1 MKKRRLLLCVF
12 GSLALLIGLSTGN
25 CAQAGEILI
34 IVHIDVGVEELA
46 QKTISE
52 IYLGT
57 RTKWDDELTIRVA
70 MLKKGETH
78 EQFTKEI
85 VKTTPAKLKSFWK
98 KVVFTG
104 IGTPPKIFKKED
116 DLVEFVAETEGAI
129 GYITKET
136 SHEEVKTLSIVDT
149 E

>member
-12 GSLALLIGLSTGN
+12 GSLALLSGLSTGN

-78 EQFTKEI
+78 EQFTKKI
-85 VKTTPAKLKSFWK
+85 VKTTPSKLKSFWK

-136 SHEEVKTLSIVDT
+136 SHEEVKTVSIVDT

>member
-1 MKKRRLLLCVF
+1 MKKRRLLVCVF

-25 CAQAGEILI
+25 CAQAEEILI

-78 EQFTKEI
+78 EQFTKKI
-85 VKTTPAKLKSFWK
+85 VKTTPSKLKSFWK

-136 SHEEVKTLSIVDT
+136 SHEEVKTVSIVDT